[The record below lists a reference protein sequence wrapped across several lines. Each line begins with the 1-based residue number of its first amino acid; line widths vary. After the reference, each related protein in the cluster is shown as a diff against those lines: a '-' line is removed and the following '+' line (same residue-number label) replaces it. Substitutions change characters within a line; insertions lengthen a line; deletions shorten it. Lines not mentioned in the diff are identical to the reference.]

1 MKETSEKENPMEK
14 DGTGSP
20 DRRRFLWISGLGALG
35 ATGAGGAAVVADF
48 IHPKVLFEPPTAFA
62 IGKPDN
68 FPVNSVTADYA
79 RKVYVVR
86 TQVGFFALSA
96 VCTHLG
102 CITRW
107 VEDEE
112 IIACPCHGSKFNRDG
127 GLVQGPAPRPLRRIA
142 IRLEDGELIVD
153 TAVEVEK
160 DAILRA

>member
-1 MKETSEKENPMEK
+1 ME
-14 DGTGSP
+14 DRQQEP
-20 DRRRFLWISGLGALG
+20 VNRRRFLWISGLGALSVT
-35 ATGAGGAAVVADF
+35 AAGGAVVLADF
-48 IHPKVLFEPPTAFA
+48 VHPKVLFEPPTAFR

-68 FPVNSVTADYA
+68 FPVNSVTADYE
-79 RKVYVVR
+79 RKVFIVR
-86 TQVGFFALSA
+86 NEVGFFALSA

-107 VEDEE
+107 AEDEE
-112 IIACPCHGSKFNRDG
+112 LIACPCHGSKFSRSG
-127 GLVQGPAPRPLRRIA
+127 AVTQGPAPRPLRRIA

>member
-1 MKETSEKENPMEK
+1 MEDRDKEST
-14 DGTGSP
+14 T
-20 DRRRFLWISGLGALG
+20 RRRFVWLSGFGALG
-35 ATGAGGAAVVADF
+35 ATAAGGAVVLADF
-48 IHPKVLFEPPTAFA
+48 VNPKVLFEPPTSFRV
-62 IGKPDN
+62 GKPDN
-68 FPVNSVTADYA
+68 FPVNSVTADYD

-86 TQVGFFALSA
+86 TEVGFFALSA

-112 IIACPCHGSKFNRDG
+112 FIACPCHGSKFSRDG
-127 GLVQGPAPRPLRRIA
+127 GVTQGPAPRSLRRIA
-142 IRLEDGELIVD
+142 IQLEDGELVVD